1 MSGVTVLIAW
11 LGTAAIT
18 HTLTSPLHPQSAAW
32 FCYSLTL
39 WLCWSSIVAVAALV
53 ILDTVAPGVQASVP
67 AALRFVSATPLLIL
81 GLTQIVASIDQ
92 RPGLRM
98 PGFAV
103 LLALVAA
110 NLWLLLT

>member
-1 MSGVTVLIAW
+1 M
-11 LGTAAIT
+11 
-18 HTLTSPLHPQSAAW
+18 
-32 FCYSLTL
+32 
-39 WLCWSSIVAVAALV
+39 
-53 ILDTVAPGVQASVP
+53 ILDTVAPGVQAGVP